1 MRRGLSKLSQLPK
14 LLTIVA
20 ALAASS
26 LSCGREVTG
35 PPDGARRSG
44 PL

>member
-44 PL
+44 PV